1 MARLLLALVLS
12 IFFSISS
19 RADDA
24 TGIARDIIE
33 SQINAFL
40 LDDAGSAY
48 SFASP
53 GIKSMY
59 PDPNRFME
67 MVRSR
72 YSAIY
77 RPGHIEFGGSSVGS
91 DESTIIQELL
101 ITGRDGKV
109 WQAIYMLQRQ
119 EDGSYR
125 ISGVQMRLTD
135 DREI

>member
-1 MARLLLALVLS
+1 MNRLLIVLVLS
-12 IFFSISS
+12 ICASVST
-19 RADDA
+19 RADEP

-40 LDDAGSAY
+40 LDDVGSAY

-53 GIKSMY
+53 GIQNMY

-77 RPGHIEFGGSSVGS
+77 RPGHIEFGRSSVES
-91 DESTIIQELL
+91 DGAMIIQEVL
-101 ITGRDGKV
+101 ITSRDGRV

-119 EDGSYR
+119 QDGSYR
-125 ISGVQMRLTD
+125 ISGVQMRQTAD
-135 DREI
+135 TEI